1 MIEASKEAL
10 RWRRE
15 IDMLEVKKKYGL
27 YCSMDD
33 DVSEAS
39 ISIAY
44 ERLKNSFEDESE
56 SSVSTQKYKDMLSVK
71 HKYNIFDDE
80 VSEISASIAYQ
91 RMINST
97 SEKRLSIPKKSIS
110 EKTGRPYKVCSSR
123 HTERKGIVANSFE
136 ELVNKGTEKLTCSF
150 PFSYHKIAI

>member
-1 MIEASKEAL
+1 MVEASKEAL

-80 VSEISASIAYQ
+80 VSEISASIAY
-91 RMINST
+91 
-97 SEKRLSIPKKSIS
+97 
-110 EKTGRPYKVCSSR
+110 
-123 HTERKGIVANSFE
+123 
-136 ELVNKGTEKLTCSF
+136 
-150 PFSYHKIAI
+150 